1 MRSTRRWLR
10 CVWRD
15 HSVLV
20 LLLAY
25 MPGVVLAAVALLVAV
40 FLGHAPL
47 R

>member
-1 MRSTRRWLR
+1 MRSTRRWLQ

-15 HSVLV
+15 HPVLV

-25 MPGVVLAAVALLVAV
+25 SQPSCW
-40 FLGHAPL
+40 